1 MVVRRAAA
9 DEATAERTPAAAT
22 TGSPAGTG
30 KTVGAGGTGERTA
43 KTTKAMK
50 ATKAARKKT
59 AVKTVAKTAAVKKT
73 AAGKAAPAGRAE
85 GAEGSE
91 AGTDTEQGTAGTPA
105 AGAVAAAAVAEKPA
119 GKRAAARKTGARTV
133 GAEKTA
139 AGTAA
144 PEPASA
150 VPAARNGVEPETLA
164 VLSGEDPWTAE
175 EVEEARTILLTDVE
189 RLRVEI
195 ASSEAAVAGLL
206 RDSGDGAGDEA
217 DTGSKNITRES
228 ELALAA
234 NTRETLE
241 QADHALRRLDEG
253 TYGLCEVCGKPIG
266 KARMQ
271 AFPRAT
277 LCIDD
282 KQKQERR

>member
-1 MVVRRAAA
+1 MVVRKAAA
-9 DEATAERTPAAAT
+9 DEAAAQQAVAAEATGRTGRSPKAARPAKKARARQAATRNAAAKKPAPGEAAAATKPAAA
-22 TGSPAGTG
+22 P
-30 KTVGAGGTGERTA
+30 R
-43 KTTKAMK
+43 
-50 ATKAARKKT
+50 
-59 AVKTVAKTAAVKKT
+59 
-73 AAGKAAPAGRAE
+73 AAG
-85 GAEGSE
+85 
-91 AGTDTEQGTAGTPA
+91 GTDTEQGAAGEPA
-105 AGAVAAAAVAEKPA
+105 AEAAAAAAAAAKPA

-150 VPAARNGVEPETLA
+150 VPPARDGVEPEALA
-164 VLSGEDPWTAE
+164 VLPGEDPWTAE
-175 EVEEARTILLTDVE
+175 EVQEARDTLQGDVE
-189 RLRVEI
+189 RLRSEI
-195 ASSEAAVAGLL
+195 AHSEAAVAGLL

-217 DTGSKNITRES
+217 DTGTKNITRES

-234 NTRETLE
+234 STRETLE

-253 TYGLCEVCGKPIG
+253 TYGLCEVCGRPIG

-277 LCIDD
+277 LCLDD